1 MIRLD
6 SNIPFGQ
13 LIYRNPCCFKRS
25 LELVFDYLKFG
36 LIPKKSII
44 LGLFWQITWKN
55 CERS

>member
-44 LGLFWQITWKN
+44 LGLF
-55 CERS
+55 